1 MRHFNSSSSR
11 GRAGAPHPS
20 APNRTTRPAF
30 FGEDEEDDDPKNHN
44 TTASKFQKSAV
55 NVGKTPDERTKE
67 AKAEGEDEEDD
78 YMTMTFA
85 DNTATAGAASAQPE
99 TSLQRRQRLQ
109 KEGLRRGMVPS
120 KAELAQRERERREQ
134 GLSRSLFS
142 SFPGGGPDDEGGV
155 LLGPKIAAER
165 RQKAEQEQAQQ
176 QQQQDAAARTLA
188 MAKANKSKGLA
199 MMAKMGFTP
208 GSALGSNIRQQD
220 SGGGEEAAGV
230 LVEPLRIHVRA
241 DRGGIGL
248 GDERKRKL
256 REAAGLPPP
265 GGEDDEQPPDGED
278 NHANKK
284 TRIVD
289 EGDYRERMAKE
300 RDAARKERL
309 VLAAQKIAERMDED
323 KRATAAA
330 AAQGGEEEES
340 QKKKKKAASSASASS
355 RPLKAIPVLYRGL
368 VRHREQADRD
378 RRARHDLEQSSGFA
392 DAVVQKS
399 LPQYAEDEDDLDAYD
414 RMAIGREEEGE
425 EEEDFLRPGDD
436 EKKKKKK
443 QQPVYVPDDLD
454 EEDGEL
460 DAFNALEVGD
470 RLTRL
475 VQYLR
480 DEFRYCFWCKFAYPD
495 EAMEGCPGI
504 TEEDHD

>member
-1 MRHFNSSSSR
+1 MRHFSSSSSSR

-30 FGEDEEDDDPKNHN
+30 FEEDEDDDPQNNN
-44 TTASKFQKSAV
+44 TTASKFQNSAV

-142 SFPGGGPDDEGGV
+142 TPAGAAEEGGV
-155 LLGPKIAAER
+155 LLGAKIAAER

-208 GSALGSNIRQQD
+208 GSALGSRQQQE
-220 SGGGEEAAGV
+220 GGEEV

-256 REAAGLPPP
+256 REEAGLPPP

-284 TRIVD
+284 IRVVD

-340 QKKKKKAASSASASS
+340 QKKKKKAESSASASS

-399 LPQYAEDEDDLDAYD
+399 LPRYAEDEDDLDAYD

-425 EEEDFLRPGDD
+425 EGEDSLRPGDD

-454 EEDGEL
+454 EEDDEL

>member
-1 MRHFNSSSSR
+1 MRHFSSSSSSSSR
-11 GRAGAPHPS
+11 GRASAPHPS

-30 FGEDEEDDDPKNHN
+30 FEEDEEDDDPKNNN

-78 YMTMTFA
+78 YMAMTFA
-85 DNTATAGAASAQPE
+85 DTTTTSAQPE

-142 SFPGGGPDDEGGV
+142 PFPGGGPDDEGGV

-165 RQKAEQEQAQQ
+165 RQKAEKEQAQQ

-188 MAKANKSKGLA
+188 MVKANKSKGLA

-208 GSALGSNIRQQD
+208 GSALGSNIRQQQD
-220 SGGGEEAAGV
+220 GGEEV

-241 DRGGIGL
+241 DRGGIGR

-256 REAAGLPPP
+256 REEAGLPPP

-300 RDAARKERL
+300 CDAARKERL

-330 AAQGGEEEES
+330 AAAQEVEEEES
-340 QKKKKKAASSASASS
+340 QKKKKKTASSTSASS

-399 LPQYAEDEDDLDAYD
+399 LPRYAEDEDDLDAYD

-425 EEEDFLRPGDD
+425 EEDSLRPGDD

-454 EEDGEL
+454 EEDDEL